1 MGPRLLQKLSAET
14 TFPTE
19 LNSNT
24 IDMIQLNVS
33 SSEFSTNV
41 TMNYALQKGATVL
54 VWQTPKIP
62 VGKEFDLEE
71 DPFELVARINEWVHA
86 VLSLVIL
93 ILLLYR
99 TRHLDLLRLLFG
111 FLIRCSFLSFSI
123 IPHSIL
129 LGIEHNYQIK
139 HQIVLD

>member
-1 MGPRLLQKLSAET
+1 
-14 TFPTE
+14 
-19 LNSNT
+19 
-24 IDMIQLNVS
+24 
-33 SSEFSTNV
+33 
-41 TMNYALQKGATVL
+41 MNYALQKGVTVL

-62 VGKEFDLEE
+62 VGKEFDLEK

-123 IPHSIL
+123 ILYSSVSNTTTRSNIRLYLTDDGCSVATDEYRACEGFVQL
-129 LGIEHNYQIK
+129 LPFSSTKAVLYQ
-139 HQIVLD
+139 